1 MGEFPGRYQFHES
14 ILDETLTFI
23 LPKEDSLYLKKK
35 NMILFQKSR
44 NAFKT
49 TSAQLT
55 TLDDFIKEYNIDYID
70 IFKVDVEGFEYQVL
84 RGANIA
90 LRDKKI
96 NVVQFVR
103 HTNDMRE
110 DNFLVINEFLRVRGY
125 LRVKEIKHTFGDFSE
140 MLYQR
145 S

>member
-1 MGEFPGRYQFHES
+1 
-14 ILDETLTFI
+14 
-23 LPKEDSLYLKKK
+23 
-35 NMILFQKSR
+35 MILFQKSR